1 MAEYD
6 PSQPSMTLS
15 SGDSPNPMFAP
26 PKSEYELLLDRQKA
40 DTGALTN
47 TQAVSNA
54 LMAQQQALPQ
64 PTMPGAPQLGNS
76 RVKRPNRNSGYAAM
90 GDALGSLGR
99 QGAQAYQGSQLSA
112 QQEAER
118 EALRQQM
125 AGQQIVDQSMGA
137 YQEQL
142 GQQNLT
148 DSTRFAE
155 APQGVSW
162 DTL

>member
-1 MAEYD
+1 MAGE
-6 PSQPSMTLS
+6 SSMTPFYN
-15 SGDSPNPMFAP
+15 DAPNPMFEP
-26 PKSEYELLLDRQKA
+26 PKSELESMLDRQKA
-40 DTGALTN
+40 ETGALTN

-76 RVKRPNRNSGYAAM
+76 RVKRPNMNSGYAAM
-90 GDALGSLGR
+90 GDVLGSLGR

-112 QQEAER
+112 QQEAEK

-125 AGQQIVDQSMGA
+125 LEQQIVDQGMGA
-137 YQEQL
+137 NQEQL
-142 GQQNLT
+142 GQQIVADAQQFT
-148 DSTRFAE
+148 D

-162 DTL
+162 DRM

>member
-1 MAEYD
+1 MAGE
-6 PSQPSMTLS
+6 STMTPFYN
-15 SGDSPNPMFAP
+15 DAPNPMFEP
-26 PKSEYELLLDRQKA
+26 PKSELASMLDRQKA
-40 DTGALTN
+40 DIGALTN

-76 RVKRPNRNSGYAAM
+76 RVKRPNMNSGFAAM

-112 QQEAER
+112 QQEAEK

-125 AGQQIVDQSMGA
+125 AGQQIVDKSMGA